1 MLDIEGAQ
9 SYVTFRQLGGDLI
22 AVDEVLA
29 EIARWPMDGVLGFLG
44 ALSLEAVQTGKSFSD
59 PRQQGAYLN
68 WAIVDDFPREVPR
81 AYEMYAPGRVPF
93 TGGHY
98 LLLHEQNIAWLSH
111 AALLHS
117 RAESITHELSQE
129 LRRRVCRL
137 LLIVNDLFSGRPD
150 VPSSL
155 ADRRAFVLNWL
166 RHGQFNRFFE
176 PFPTVMLKLARQRI
190 LIKEIL
196 PEFFPEVESVFIE
209 ATNGVSVE
217 RYFEILALFVAHIHH
232 GMAADRRWL
241 SRDTLCAAVGAGRD
255 EIELILRRWI
265 TSPHH
270 YRDDFKE
277 WNRSRPTTG
286 YMLYFD
292 FVLLRKT
299 PLIEARPGELICP
312 SIPFLLQKVVDEPY
326 FILSDYLKEPGRF
339 QAALGY
345 AYQKYAQR
353 LVERVT
359 ASDAGGAWE
368 FKHSPRDH
376 KGRELSDSYLQR
388 GRIAVSFEHKG
399 QRPGTDF
406 LRGGSGERVLG
417 PCETVLARLDNGESV
432 TLGDG
437 IKGDEGLLTRGLWQ
451 QSLAGPSLLIWAER
465 AMGEKPLRVFPI
477 ITHLSE
483 LRADQ
488 VSRLAYLEPLIQH
501 AQLYPDDFWEPPQ
514 WLHVSE
520 LEALAELAEHGGLDL
535 QVLLQDKAERYK
547 SKRFDI
553 FLDDRFGG
561 IPVDKKLIETA
572 EALLK
577 NAKTSFWPETK

>member
-1 MLDIEGAQ
+1 MPQSAIE
-9 SYVTFRQLGGDLI
+9 VLFDRFTKLGLQAVHAGVNQHQRHFGVDRI
-22 AVDEVLA
+22 AV
-29 EIARWPMDGVLGFLG
+29 W
-44 ALSLEAVQTGKSFSD
+44 
-59 PRQQGAYLN
+59 
-68 WAIVDDFPREVPR
+68 
-81 AYEMYAPGRVPF
+81 
-93 TGGHY
+93 
-98 LLLHEQNIAWLSH
+98 
-111 AALLHS
+111 
-117 RAESITHELSQE
+117 
-129 LRRRVCRL
+129 
-137 LLIVNDLFSGRPD
+137 
-150 VPSSL
+150 
-155 ADRRAFVLNWL
+155 
-166 RHGQFNRFFE
+166 
-176 PFPTVMLKLARQRI
+176 
-190 LIKEIL
+190 
-196 PEFFPEVESVFIE
+196 
-209 ATNGVSVE
+209 
-217 RYFEILALFVAHIHH
+217 
-232 GMAADRRWL
+232 
-241 SRDTLCAAVGAGRD
+241 AGRD

-417 PCETVLARLDNGESV
+417 PCETVLARLDKV
-432 TLGDG
+432 P
-437 IKGDEGLLTRGLWQ
+437 R
-451 QSLAGPSLLIWAER
+451 
-465 AMGEKPLRVFPI
+465 
-477 ITHLSE
+477 
-483 LRADQ
+483 
-488 VSRLAYLEPLIQH
+488 
-501 AQLYPDDFWEPPQ
+501 
-514 WLHVSE
+514 
-520 LEALAELAEHGGLDL
+520 L
-535 QVLLQDKAERYK
+535 QVKGPRCDHVLCALVRIVVD
-547 SKRFDI
+547 
-553 FLDDRFGG
+553 DDRLDHDVGRNLQ
-561 IPVDKKLIETA
+561 PQ
-572 EALLK
+572 EAVEQ
-577 NAKTSFWPETK
+577 AR